1 MKYRDLFRTHK
12 PLIGMIHTDSTDEYT
27 VLDLAKYEIETYL
40 RYGLYPLVENYYGE
54 VEDCEQVLDWLQ
66 KTYPSTIYGLN
77 ILGDDREAF
86 RLAGKYGAKFIQ
98 IDSVC
103 GHLAP
108 KYDAEYAEELAE
120 LRKEVDVVL
129 MGGVRFKYQPI
140 ASGRALTEDLMIA
153 MHRCDA
159 IVCTCIGTAAPTPLS
174 KVGEFK
180 TIVGNFPVIVGA
192 GVTHQSVKDT
202 FRKADGAI
210 IGSWIK
216 NMHEI
221 SGKVNERY
229 VRQIIEII
237 GLNNHYEDI

>member
-1 MKYRDLFRTHK
+1 MRLKVF
-12 PLIGMIHTDSTDEYT
+12 
-27 VLDLAKYEIETYL
+27 
-40 RYGLYPLVENYYGE
+40 
-54 VEDCEQVLDWLQ
+54 
-66 KTYPSTIYGLN
+66 
-77 ILGDDREAF
+77 LG
-86 RLAGKYGAKFIQ
+86 
-98 IDSVC
+98 
-103 GHLAP
+103 
-108 KYDAEYAEELAE
+108 
-120 LRKEVDVVL
+120 
-129 MGGVRFKYQPI
+129 
-140 ASGRALTEDLMIA
+140 
-153 MHRCDA
+153 
-159 IVCTCIGTAAPTPLS
+159 AAPTPLS

-221 SGKVNERY
+221 SGKVNEGY